1 MYRIRWGVGAGLL
14 GPAAQFHGC
23 MPDPFCYTEDHI
35 HPVACVPVSFLRSP
49 QIKSTYAVR
58 ELWEA

>member
-1 MYRIRWGVGAGLL
+1 MYRIRWGVGAGHTVALL
-14 GPAAQFHGC
+14 HSF
-23 MPDPFCYTEDHI
+23 M
-35 HPVACVPVSFLRSP
+35 VACLIPFATLKIISIRRLRPGIFLRSP